1 MSVPRRG
8 ASVAFADPRLPAER
22 THPVWLPE
30 TGAARLHFTAQ
41 PIGDAADDRFGL
53 RISAF
58 ANVEHVL
65 FDAAG
70 RQHAVLRSG
79 TRSVQLV
86 ITGDNAIIAPV
97 ALSIVLRQ
105 RHDIGRI
112 VKELAGLK
120 VLLSAKPSKAGVP
133 PPWTAETMRLRDALI
148 ALDGDRA
155 GATLREIAIVI
166 YGRERI
172 ERDWPGTGLE
182 RRLRRDLHRGRAL
195 CTAGYRDLIR

>member
-8 ASVAFADPRLPAER
+8 ASVAFADPRLRAER
-22 THPVWLPE
+22 ARPVWLPE

-41 PIGDAADDRFGL
+41 PIGEAAGDHLGL

-79 TRSVQLV
+79 GRSMQFV

-97 ALSIVLRQ
+97 ALSVVLQ
-105 RHDIGRI
+105 LRHDIGHI
-112 VKELAGLK
+112 VKDLAHLK
-120 VLLSAKPSKAGVP
+120 VLLSAKPRKAGVP
-133 PPWTAETMRLRDALI
+133 PRWTAETMRLRDALI

-172 ERDWPGTGLE
+172 ERDWPGEGLE
-182 RRLRRDLHRGRAL
+182 RRLRRDLQRGRAL
-195 CTAGYRDLIR
+195 CNTGYRNLIR

>member
-1 MSVPRRG
+1 MSMPRRG

-22 THPVWLPE
+22 AHPVWLPE

-41 PIGDAADDRFGL
+41 PIGDAAGDRLGL

-79 TRSVQLV
+79 GCSMQFL
-86 ITGDNAIIAPV
+86 ITGDNAVIAPV
-97 ALSIVLRQ
+97 ALSVVLQ
-105 RHDIGRI
+105 LRHDIGPM
-112 VKELAGLK
+112 VKDLAHLK
-120 VLLSAKPSKAGVP
+120 TLLSAKPRKAGVP
-133 PPWTAETMRLRDALI
+133 PRWTAETMRLRDALI
-148 ALDGDRA
+148 ALDGHRA

-172 ERDWPGTGLE
+172 ERDWPGKGLE
-182 RRLRRDLHRGRAL
+182 RRLRRDLQRGQAL
-195 CTAGYRDLIR
+195 CNAGYRDLIC

>member
-8 ASVAFADPRLPAER
+8 AFAAFADPRLPAER
-22 THPVWLPE
+22 AHPLWLPE

-41 PIGDAADDRFGL
+41 PIGESAGDRLGL

-65 FDAAG
+65 CDAAG

-79 TRSVQLV
+79 ARSVQFV

-97 ALSIVLRQ
+97 ALSVVLRGS
-105 RHDIGRI
+105 HDIGPI
-112 VKELAGLK
+112 VKELADLK
-120 VLLSAKPSKAGVP
+120 VLLSAKPSKAGEP
-133 PPWTAETMRLRDALI
+133 PRWTAETMRLRDALI

-172 ERDWPGTGLE
+172 ERDWPGKGLE
-182 RRLRRDLHRGRAL
+182 RRLRRDLQRGQAL
-195 CTAGYRDLIR
+195 CNAGYRNLIR

>member
-1 MSVPRRG
+1 VPSRG
-8 ASVAFADPRLPAER
+8 ASVAFADPRFPAER
-22 THPVWLPE
+22 AHPVWLPE

-41 PIGDAADDRFGL
+41 PIGDAAGDRLGL

-79 TRSVQLV
+79 GGSIQFV

-97 ALSIVLRQ
+97 ALSVVLQ
-105 RHDIGRI
+105 LGHDIGPM
-112 VKELAGLK
+112 VKDLAHLK
-120 VLLSAKPSKAGVP
+120 VLLSAKPRKAGLLP
-133 PPWTAETMRLRDALI
+133 RWTAETMRLRDALI
-148 ALDGDRA
+148 ALDGHRA

-172 ERDWPGTGLE
+172 ERDWPGKGLE
-182 RRLRRDLHRGRAL
+182 RRLRRDLQRGQAL
-195 CTAGYRDLIR
+195 CTAGYRGLIR

>member
-1 MSVPRRG
+1 VPRRG
-8 ASVAFADPRLPAER
+8 ASVAFADAGLPAER
-22 THPVWLPE
+22 AHPLWLPE
-30 TGAARLHFTAQ
+30 TGAARLHFTAEH
-41 PIGDAADDRFGL
+41 IGEGAGDRLGL

-79 TRSVQLV
+79 GRSVQFV
-86 ITGDNAIIAPV
+86 ITGANAIIAPV
-97 ALSIVLRQ
+97 ALSIVLR
-105 RHDIGRI
+105 RCRDIGCT
-112 VKELAGLK
+112 VKELMELK
-120 VLLSAKPSKAGVP
+120 VMLSAKPSKAGVT

-148 ALDGDRA
+148 ALDGHRA

-172 ERDWPGTGLE
+172 DRDWPGNGLE
-182 RRLRRDLHRGRAL
+182 RRLRRDLQRGRAL
-195 CTAGYRDLIR
+195 CSAGYRDLIR